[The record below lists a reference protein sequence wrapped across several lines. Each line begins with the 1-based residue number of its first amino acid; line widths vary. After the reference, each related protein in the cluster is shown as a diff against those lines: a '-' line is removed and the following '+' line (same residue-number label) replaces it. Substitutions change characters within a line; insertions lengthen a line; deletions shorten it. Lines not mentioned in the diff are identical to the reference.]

1 MGFFNIGINP
11 ETSLMNLRLLNHRRD
26 ALVLLWLLLALAGV
40 NAIRQLAVAV
50 NGQSAGAIGA
60 GDSPQNAPLRNT
72 NSIRYNSDQGLWPER
87 TVRFDAALLKPGENE
102 MAFAVPGGDLQSLDI
117 WD

>member
-1 MGFFNIGINP
+1 M
-11 ETSLMNLRLLNHRRD
+11 
-26 ALVLLWLLLALAGV
+26 
-40 NAIRQLAVAV
+40 
-50 NGQSAGAIGA
+50 
-60 GDSPQNAPLRNT
+60 RNT

-87 TVRFDAALLKPGENE
+87 IVRFDAALLKPGENE

>member
-40 NAIRQLAVAV
+40 NAISQLAVAV

-60 GDSPQNAPLRNT
+60 GDSPQNAPLRNPNT
-72 NSIRYNSDQGLWPER
+72 IRYNSDKGLWPER
-87 TVRFDAALLKPGENE
+87 TVRFNAALLKPGENE
-102 MAFAVPGGDLQSLDI
+102 MAFAVPGGDLQS
-117 WD
+117 